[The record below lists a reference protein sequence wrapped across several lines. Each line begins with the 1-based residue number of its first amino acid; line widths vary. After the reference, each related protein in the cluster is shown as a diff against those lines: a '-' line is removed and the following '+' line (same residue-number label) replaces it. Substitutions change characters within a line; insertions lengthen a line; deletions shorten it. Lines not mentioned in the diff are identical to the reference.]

1 MMIIVN
7 ARIYNVLLA
16 GEGIHINAK
25 ILMSVF
31 NQLIHVQVWDKIVFQ
46 GIIYLLV
53 FIYLNLVC
61 LFFKRQFDKL
71 FGYTWIVYLRMYF
84 TWLAT
89 KRSNST
95 KGRLSMCEC

>member
-25 ILMSVF
+25 ILMSVS

-46 GIIYLLV
+46 GIITCDYI
-53 FIYLNLVC
+53 FVC
-61 LFFKRQFDKL
+61 LFFERQFDKL
-71 FGYTWIVYLRMYF
+71 
-84 TWLAT
+84 
-89 KRSNST
+89 S
-95 KGRLSMCEC
+95 